1 MERRSVMSVVGL
13 ASSAIGCLTGCATIR
28 VAEARS
34 TGALLT
40 AAGFEKQCIDAVA
53 IERVDVTPPYRVVSR
68 TRNGALQYS
77 YADPEG
83 CRCVYIGGAK
93 EYAQYRRLA
102 VERRLDEERWRA
114 AEDAWD
120 RDSWGPWD

>member
-1 MERRSVMSVVGL
+1 MSIAGM
-13 ASSAIGCLTGCATIR
+13 AIAAISHLTGCATIR
-28 VAEARS
+28 GVEARS
-34 TGALLT
+34 TEALLA
-40 AAGFEKQCIDAVA
+40 AAGFEQQPIDAA
-53 IERVDVTPPYRVVSR
+53 EIDRVDVTPPYRLVSR

-102 VERRLDEERWRA
+102 AERRLDEERWRA

>member
-1 MERRSVMSVVGL
+1 MSIAGM
-13 ASSAIGCLTGCATIR
+13 AIAALSHLTGCATIR
-28 VAEARS
+28 GVEARS
-34 TGALLT
+34 TEALLA
-40 AAGFEKQCIDAVA
+40 AAGFEQQPIDAA
-53 IERVDVTPPYRVVSR
+53 EIDRVDVTPPYRLVSR

>member
-1 MERRSVMSVVGL
+1 MSIAGL
-13 ASSAIGCLTGCATIR
+13 VIAAITFLTGCATIR
-28 VAEARS
+28 GAQARS
-34 TGALLT
+34 TGALLA
-40 AAGFEKQCIDAVA
+40 AAGFEQHRIDAA
-53 IERVDVTPPYRVVSR
+53 EIDRADVTPPYQLVSR

-77 YADPEG
+77 YADLDG
-83 CRCVYIGGAK
+83 CRCVYIGGAT

-102 VERRLDEERWRA
+102 AERRLDEERWRA